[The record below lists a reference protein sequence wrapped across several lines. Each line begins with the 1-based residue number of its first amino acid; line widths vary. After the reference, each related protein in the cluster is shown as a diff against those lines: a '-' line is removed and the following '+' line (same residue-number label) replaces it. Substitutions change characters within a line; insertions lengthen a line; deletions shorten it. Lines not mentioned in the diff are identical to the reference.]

1 MIDTSHCALYDCA
14 DGACP
19 LECVPWYQVIL
30 IFRCPE
36 IESPVWIKDD
46 LDSNW
51 RRVRMNYCSHHR
63 LVSLTAGLLIAL
75 VARDMRAQHPPQNVA
90 GITFENRQPRSR
102 IDFVLNNGTTVDK
115 PLIDSIPGG
124 VGLLDY
130 DNDGFL
136 DIFFTNGA
144 RIPSLSKE
152 SPGFY
157 NRLYRNNHDGTFA
170 DVTGK
175 AGLSGTGYS
184 IGVAAADF
192 DNDGWTDL
200 YVTGINHNILYRNN
214 HDGTFADVTEKAG
227 VSGVNSAGKK
237 LFSVSAAWIDYDN
250 DGRLDLFVTNYLDWS
265 PETSKVCGLP
275 GKRLSCPPSL
285 YPGEPNILYHNKGD
299 GTFTD
304 VSESTGIAGQIGKGM
319 GVAVADY
326 DADGWMD
333 IFVANDNARNF
344 LFKNRQGKGFDEVGV
359 EAGVA
364 YTDDGIP
371 VSSMGVDF
379 RDYRNDGNPGIF
391 ISALGGET
399 FPLYRNEGN
408 DLFSM
413 DTYPANIGFSTYKMS
428 GWGAGIVDFN
438 NDGYKDLFSANSHV
452 SENADIDPQ
461 QHYLQSNA
469 IFENMKDNTFQDVS
483 ANAGTGFS
491 LRAAHRGAT
500 FGDFNTDGKIDIVVS
515 VIAGPAELLYNTTAN
530 GNHWLL
536 IQTVGTKSNRDG
548 IGTQIR
554 LTSQSGSVQFN
565 QVTTAGS
572 YSSSSD
578 KRVHFGLGHDKLVKE
593 ITLRWPSGTVQ
604 TLHNVK
610 ADQILRVTEGAM

>member
-1 MIDTSHCALYDCA
+1 
-14 DGACP
+14 
-19 LECVPWYQVIL
+19 
-30 IFRCPE
+30 
-36 IESPVWIKDD
+36 
-46 LDSNW
+46 
-51 RRVRMNYCSHHR
+51 MNHLTSHHR

-75 VARDMRAQHPPQNVA
+75 VAREMPTQPPTQNAA
-90 GITFENRQPRSR
+90 GISFENRQPQSGV
-102 IDFVLNNGTTVDK
+102 DFVLNNGTTVDK
-115 PLIDSIPGG
+115 PIIDSIPGG
-124 VGLLDY
+124 VALLDY

-152 SPGFY
+152 VPRFY
-157 NRLYRNNHDGTFA
+157 NRLYQNNHDGTFT
-170 DVTGK
+170 DVTEK

-200 YVTGINHNILYRNN
+200 YVTGVNHNSLYRNN
-214 HDGTFADVTEKAG
+214 HDGTFTDVTEKAG
-227 VSGVNSAGKK
+227 VSGVNSAGNK
-237 LFSVSAAWIDYDN
+237 LLSVSAAWIDYDN

-285 YPGEPNILYHNKGD
+285 YPGEPNILYHNNGD

-304 VSESTGIAGQIGKGM
+304 VSKSTGIADQIGKGM

-326 DADGWMD
+326 NADGWMD
-333 IFVANDNARNF
+333 IFVANDNQRNF
-344 LFKNRQGKGFDEVGV
+344 LFKNRRGKGFDEVGV

-364 YTDDGIP
+364 YTEDGIP

-379 RDYRNDGNPGIF
+379 RDYRNDGRPGIF
-391 ISALGGET
+391 ITALGGET

-413 DTYPANIGFSTYKMS
+413 ETYPANIGFSTYKMS

-461 QHYLQSNA
+461 QHYLQTNA
-469 IFENMKDNTFQDVS
+469 IFENMKDKTFQDVS
-483 ANAGTGFS
+483 AHAGPGLG
-491 LRAAHRGAT
+491 LRAAHRGAA
-500 FGDFNTDGKIDIVVS
+500 FGDLNNDGKIDVVVS
-515 VIAGPAELLYNTTAN
+515 VIAGYAELLYNTTAN
-530 GNHWLL
+530 ANHWLL
-536 IQTVGTKSNRDG
+536 IQTIGTKSNRDG
-548 IGTQIR
+548 IGTVIK

-572 YSSSSD
+572 YASSSD
-578 KRVHFGLGHDKLVKE
+578 KRVHFGLGGDTLLKE

-610 ADQILRVTEGAM
+610 ADQILRVTEGAL

>member
-1 MIDTSHCALYDCA
+1 MNNPSSH
-14 DGACP
+14 
-19 LECVPWYQVIL
+19 
-30 IFRCPE
+30 R
-36 IESPVWIKDD
+36 
-46 LDSNW
+46 
-51 RRVRMNYCSHHR
+51 R
-63 LVSLTAGLLIAL
+63 LVFLTMGLLIAL
-75 VARDMRAQHPPQNVA
+75 VAQEMRSQPLAKNAA
-90 GITFENRQPRSR
+90 GIHFENRQPQSGV
-102 IDFVLNNGTTVDK
+102 DFVLNNGTTFDK
-115 PLIDSIPGG
+115 PIVDGIPGG
-124 VGLLDY
+124 VALLDY

-157 NRLYRNNHDGTFA
+157 NRLYHNNHDGTFT
-170 DVTGK
+170 DVTER
-175 AGLSGTGYS
+175 AGLAGAGYS
-184 IGVAAADF
+184 IGAAAADF

-200 YVTGINHNILYRNN
+200 YVTGVNRNALYRNN
-214 HDGTFADVTEKAG
+214 HDGTFTDVTEKAG

-237 LFSVSAAWIDYDN
+237 LLSISAAWIDYDN

-265 PETSKVCGLP
+265 PETSKICGLP
-275 GKRLSCPPSL
+275 EKRLSCPPSL
-285 YPGEPNILYHNKGD
+285 YPGEPNILYHNNGD

-304 VSESTGIAGQIGKGM
+304 VSESTGIAAHIGKGM

-333 IFVANDNARNF
+333 IFVANDNERNF
-344 LFKNRQGKGFDEVGV
+344 LFKNRRGKGFDEVGV

-379 RDYRNDGNPGIF
+379 RDYRNDGKPGIF
-391 ISALGGET
+391 ITALGGET

-408 DLFSM
+408 DLFNM
-413 DTYPANIGFSTYKMS
+413 DTYPANIGFPTYKMS
-428 GWGAGIVDFN
+428 GWGAGIVDLD

-461 QHYLQSNA
+461 QHYLQTNA

-483 ANAGTGFS
+483 AQAGTALS
-491 LRAAHRGAT
+491 LRAAHRGAA
-500 FGDFNTDGKIDIVVS
+500 FGDLNNDGKIDIVVS
-515 VIAGPAELLYNTTAN
+515 VIAGHAELLYNTTAN

-536 IQTVGTKSNRDG
+536 IQTIGTKSNRDG
-548 IGTQIR
+548 IGTQIK
-554 LTSQSGSVQFN
+554 LTSQSGLVQFN

-572 YSSSSD
+572 YASSSD
-578 KRVHFGLGHDKLVKE
+578 KRVHFGLGSDKLVKE

-604 TLHNVK
+604 TLHNIK
-610 ADQILRVTEGAM
+610 ADQILRVTDGAM

>member
-1 MIDTSHCALYDCA
+1 
-14 DGACP
+14 
-19 LECVPWYQVIL
+19 
-30 IFRCPE
+30 
-36 IESPVWIKDD
+36 
-46 LDSNW
+46 
-51 RRVRMNYCSHHR
+51 
-63 LVSLTAGLLIAL
+63 
-75 VARDMRAQHPPQNVA
+75 MRAQYPTQNAA
-90 GITFENRQPRSR
+90 GISFENRQPRSGV
-102 IDFVLNNGTTVDK
+102 DFVLNNGTTFDK
-115 PLIDSIPGG
+115 PIIDGIPGG
-124 VGLLDY
+124 VALLDY

-152 SPGFY
+152 GPGFY
-157 NRLYRNNHDGTFA
+157 NRLYRNNHDGTFT
-170 DVTGK
+170 DVTEK

-200 YVTGINHNILYRNN
+200 YVTGVNHNILYRNN
-214 HDGTFADVTEKAG
+214 HDGTFTDVTEKAS

-237 LFSVSAAWIDYDN
+237 LLSVSAAWIDYDN
-250 DGRLDLFVTNYLDWS
+250 DGLLDLFVTNYLDWS

-275 GKRLSCPPSL
+275 EKRLSCPPSL
-285 YPGEPNILYHNKGD
+285 YPGEPNILYHNNGD

-304 VSESTGIAGQIGKGM
+304 VSESTGIADHIGKGM

-333 IFVANDNARNF
+333 IFVANDNQRNF
-344 LFKNRQGKGFDEVGV
+344 LFKNLRGKGFDEVGV

-379 RDYRNDGNPGIF
+379 RDYRNDGRPGIF
-391 ISALGGET
+391 ITALGGET

-408 DLFSM
+408 DLFTM
-413 DTYPANIGFSTYKMS
+413 DTYPANIGFPTYKMS
-428 GWGAGIVDFN
+428 GWGTGIVDFN

-461 QHYLQSNA
+461 QHYLQTNA
-469 IFENMKDNTFQDVS
+469 IFENMKNNTFQDVS
-483 ANAGTGFS
+483 AHAGPGLS
-491 LRAAHRGAT
+491 LRAAHRGAA
-500 FGDFNTDGKIDIVVS
+500 FGDLNNDGKIDVVVS
-515 VIAGPAELLYNTTAN
+515 VIAGHAELLYNTTAN

-536 IQTVGTKSNRDG
+536 IQTIGTKSNRDG
-548 IGTQIR
+548 IGTQIK
-554 LTSQSGSVQFN
+554 LTSHSGSAQFN

-572 YSSSSD
+572 YASSSD
-578 KRVHFGLGHDKLVKE
+578 KRVHFGLGRDKLIKE

>member
-1 MIDTSHCALYDCA
+1 
-14 DGACP
+14 
-19 LECVPWYQVIL
+19 
-30 IFRCPE
+30 
-36 IESPVWIKDD
+36 
-46 LDSNW
+46 
-51 RRVRMNYCSHHR
+51 MNNPCWHHR
-63 LVSLTAGLLIAL
+63 LVSLTVGLLIAL
-75 VARDMRAQHPPQNVA
+75 VAREMRAQPPTQNAA
-90 GITFENRQPRSR
+90 GITFENRQPRSGV
-102 IDFVLNNGTTVDK
+102 DFVLNNGTTIDK
-115 PLIDSIPGG
+115 PIIDSLPGG
-124 VGLLDY
+124 LALLDY

-152 SPGFY
+152 VPGFY
-157 NRLYRNNHDGTFA
+157 NRLYHNNHDGTFT
-170 DVTGK
+170 DVTEK

-214 HDGTFADVTEKAG
+214 HDGTFTDVTERAG

-237 LFSVSAAWIDYDN
+237 LLSVSAAWIDYDN
-250 DGRLDLFVTNYLDWS
+250 DGRLDLFVTSYLDWS

-285 YPGEPNILYHNKGD
+285 YPGEPNILYHNNGD

-304 VSESTGIAGQIGKGM
+304 VSESTGIGAQIGKGM

-333 IFVANDNARNF
+333 IFVANDNQRNF
-344 LFKNRQGKGFDEVGV
+344 LFKNRRGNGFDEVGV

-371 VSSMGVDF
+371 VSGMGVDF
-379 RDYRNDGNPGIF
+379 RDYRNDGRPGIF
-391 ISALGGET
+391 ITALGGET

-408 DLFSM
+408 DLFTM
-413 DTYPANIGFSTYKMS
+413 DTYPADIGFSTYKMS
-428 GWGAGIVDFN
+428 GWGAGIMDFN

-461 QHYLQSNA
+461 QHYLQTNA

-483 ANAGTGFS
+483 AHAGPGLS
-491 LRAAHRGAT
+491 LRAAHRGAA
-500 FGDFNTDGKIDIVVS
+500 FGDLNNDGKIDIVVS
-515 VIAGPAELLYNTTAN
+515 VIAGHAELLYNTTAN

-536 IQTVGTKSNRDG
+536 IQTIGTKTNRDG
-548 IGTQIR
+548 IGTQIK
-554 LTSQSGSVQFN
+554 LTSQSGTVQFD

-572 YSSSSD
+572 YASSSD
-578 KRVHFGLGHDKLVKE
+578 KRVHFGLGRDKLVKE
-593 ITLRWPSGTVQ
+593 IILRWPSGTVQ
-604 TLHNVK
+604 SLRNVK

>member
-1 MIDTSHCALYDCA
+1 MIDKSIVHDHLK
-14 DGACP
+14 
-19 LECVPWYQVIL
+19 Q
-30 IFRCPE
+30 
-36 IESPVWIKDD
+36 
-46 LDSNW
+46 
-51 RRVRMNYCSHHR
+51 RRVVMNNPSSHSR
-63 LVSLTAGLLIAL
+63 LVSLTVGLLFAL
-75 VARDMRAQHPPQNVA
+75 VAGEMRSQPPAQNAA
-90 GITFENRQPRSR
+90 GISFENRQPRSGV
-102 IDFVLNNGTTVDK
+102 DFVLDNGTTFDK
-115 PLIDSIPGG
+115 PIIDGIPGG
-124 VGLLDY
+124 VALLDY

-152 SPGFY
+152 GPGFY
-157 NRLYRNNHDGTFA
+157 NRLYHNNHDGTFT
-170 DVTGK
+170 DVTEK

-200 YVTGINHNILYRNN
+200 YVTGVNRNILYRNN
-214 HDGTFADVTEKAG
+214 HDGTFTDVTEKGG

-237 LFSVSAAWIDYDN
+237 LLSVSAAWIDYDN
-250 DGRLDLFVTNYLDWS
+250 DGLLDLFVTNYLDWS
-265 PETSKVCGLP
+265 PETSKICGLP
-275 GKRLSCPPSL
+275 KKRLSCPPSL
-285 YPGEPNILYHNKGD
+285 YPGEPNILYHNNGD

-304 VSESTGIAGQIGKGM
+304 VSDATGIADHVGKGM

-333 IFVANDNARNF
+333 IFVANDNQRNF
-344 LFKNRQGKGFDEVGV
+344 LFKNRRGKGFDEVGV

-379 RDYRNDGNPGIF
+379 RDYRNDGRPGIF
-391 ISALGGET
+391 ITALGGET

-408 DLFSM
+408 DLFTM
-413 DTYPANIGFSTYKMS
+413 DTYPANIGFPTYKMS
-428 GWGAGIVDFN
+428 GWGTGIVDFN

-461 QHYLQSNA
+461 QHYLQTNA

-483 ANAGTGFS
+483 AHAGPGLS
-491 LRAAHRGAT
+491 LRAAHRGAA
-500 FGDFNTDGKIDIVVS
+500 FGDLNNDGKIDIVVS
-515 VIAGPAELLYNTTAN
+515 VIAGHAELLYNTTAN

-536 IQTVGTKSNRDG
+536 IQTIGTKSNRDG
-548 IGTQIR
+548 IGTQIK

-572 YSSSSD
+572 YASSSD
-578 KRVHFGLGHDKLVKE
+578 KRVHFGLGRDKLVKG

-610 ADQILRVTEGAM
+610 ADQILTVTEGAQ

>member
-1 MIDTSHCALYDCA
+1 
-14 DGACP
+14 
-19 LECVPWYQVIL
+19 
-30 IFRCPE
+30 
-36 IESPVWIKDD
+36 
-46 LDSNW
+46 
-51 RRVRMNYCSHHR
+51 MNHPTSHHR
-63 LVSLTAGLLIAL
+63 LVSLTVALLFAL
-75 VARDMRAQHPPQNVA
+75 VAQEMRSQPPAQNAA
-90 GITFENRQPRSR
+90 GISFENRQPRSGV
-102 IDFVLNNGTTVDK
+102 DFVLNNGTTFDK
-115 PLIDSIPGG
+115 PIIDGIPGG
-124 VGLLDY
+124 VALLDY

-136 DIFFTNGA
+136 GIFFTNGA

-152 SPGFY
+152 GPGFY
-157 NRLYRNNHDGTFA
+157 NRLYRNNHDGTFT
-170 DVTGK
+170 DVTEK

-200 YVTGINHNILYRNN
+200 YVTGVNHNILYRNN
-214 HDGTFADVTEKAG
+214 HDGTFTDVTEKAS

-237 LFSVSAAWIDYDN
+237 LLSVSAAWIDYDN
-250 DGRLDLFVTNYLDWS
+250 DGLLDLFVTNYLDWS

-275 GKRLSCPPSL
+275 EKRLSCPPSL
-285 YPGEPNILYHNKGD
+285 YPGEPNILYHNNGD

-304 VSESTGIAGQIGKGM
+304 VSESTGIADHIGKGM

-333 IFVANDNARNF
+333 IFVANDNQRNF
-344 LFKNRQGKGFDEVGV
+344 LFKNLRGKGFDEVGV

-379 RDYRNDGNPGIF
+379 RDYRNDGRPGIF
-391 ISALGGET
+391 ITALGGET

-408 DLFSM
+408 DLFTM
-413 DTYPANIGFSTYKMS
+413 DTYPANIGFPTYKMS
-428 GWGAGIVDFN
+428 GWGTGIVDFN

-461 QHYLQSNA
+461 QHYLQTNA
-469 IFENMKDNTFQDVS
+469 VFENMKDNTFQDVS
-483 ANAGTGFS
+483 AHAGPGLS
-491 LRAAHRGAT
+491 LRAAHRGAA
-500 FGDFNTDGKIDIVVS
+500 FGDLNNDGKVDIVVS
-515 VIAGPAELLYNTTAN
+515 VIAGHAELLYNTTAN

-536 IQTVGTKSNRDG
+536 IQTIGTKSNRDG
-548 IGTQIR
+548 IGTQIK
-554 LTSQSGSVQFN
+554 LTFQSGSVQFN

-572 YSSSSD
+572 YASSSD
-578 KRVHFGLGHDKLVKE
+578 KRVHFGLGGDTLVKE

-610 ADQILRVTEGAM
+610 ADQILKVTEGAS

>member
-1 MIDTSHCALYDCA
+1 
-14 DGACP
+14 
-19 LECVPWYQVIL
+19 
-30 IFRCPE
+30 
-36 IESPVWIKDD
+36 
-46 LDSNW
+46 
-51 RRVRMNYCSHHR
+51 MNNPSSHHR

-75 VARDMRAQHPPQNVA
+75 VAREMYPQQRTQNAV
-90 GITFENRQPRSR
+90 GISFENRQPRSGV
-102 IDFVLNNGTTVDK
+102 DFVLNNGTTVDK
-115 PLIDSIPGG
+115 PIIDSIPGG
-124 VGLLDY
+124 VALLDY

-152 SPGFY
+152 GPSFY
-157 NRLYRNNHDGTFA
+157 NRLYHNNHDGTFT
-170 DVTGK
+170 DVTEK
-175 AGLSGTGYS
+175 AGLRGTGYS

-192 DNDGWTDL
+192 DDDGWTDL
-200 YVTGINHNILYRNN
+200 YVTGIDHNVLYRNN
-214 HDGTFADVTEKAG
+214 HDGTFTDVTEKAG

-237 LFSVSAAWIDYDN
+237 LRSVSAAWIDYDN
-250 DGRLDLFVTNYLDWS
+250 DGHLDLFVTNYLDWS

-285 YPGEPNILYHNKGD
+285 YPGEPNILYHNNGD

-304 VSESTGIAGQIGKGM
+304 VSESTGIADHIGKGM

-333 IFVANDNARNF
+333 IFVANDNERNF
-344 LFKNRQGKGFDEVGV
+344 LFKNRRGKGFDEVGV
-359 EAGVA
+359 ETGVA

-379 RDYRNDGNPGIF
+379 RDYRNDGRPGIF
-391 ISALGGET
+391 ITALGGET
-399 FPLYRNEGN
+399 FPLYGNEGN
-408 DLFSM
+408 DLFNM
-413 DTYPANIGFSTYKMS
+413 DTYPANIGFSTYHMS

-461 QHYLQSNA
+461 QHYLQTNA

-483 ANAGTGFS
+483 ARAGPGLS
-491 LRAAHRGAT
+491 LRAAHRGAA
-500 FGDFNTDGKIDIVVS
+500 FGDLNNDGKIDIVVS
-515 VIAGPAELLYNTTAN
+515 VIAGRAELLYNTTAN

-536 IQTVGTKSNRDG
+536 IQTMGTKSNRDG
-548 IGTQIR
+548 IGTQIK
-554 LTSQSGSVQFN
+554 LTSQSGLVQFN

-572 YSSSSD
+572 YASSSD
-578 KRVHFGLGHDKLVKE
+578 KRVHFGLGRDKLVKE
-593 ITLRWPSGTVQ
+593 ITLRWPSGVVQ

-610 ADQILRVTEGAM
+610 ADQILRVTEGTL